1 MTDATLYEEYAE
13 DIEAWPGATIEVA
26 QGIGVDKHV
35 IDFSLDWPGEAPAAK
50 HPLRYGAVE
59 NSAVI
64 FADDRTVGEWELR
77 LAPIKQADNGDEEAV
92 IRRLERIFGPEV
104 GYDVNVL
111 LASDGD
117 TWTPHAHPG
126 RGAPA
131 HEPAN
136 TALTNL
142 RSLWDRYRD
151 LVTSDPFGVVA

>member
-13 DIEAWPGATIEVA
+13 DIDAWPGATIEVA
-26 QGIGVDKHV
+26 QGIGVGKHV

-77 LAPIKQADNGDEEAV
+77 LAPIKEADNGDEEAV
-92 IRRLERIFGPEV
+92 IRRLERAFASEV

-117 TWTPHAHPG
+117 TWTPHVHPG

-131 HEPAN
+131 RERAN
-136 TALTNL
+136 TALANL